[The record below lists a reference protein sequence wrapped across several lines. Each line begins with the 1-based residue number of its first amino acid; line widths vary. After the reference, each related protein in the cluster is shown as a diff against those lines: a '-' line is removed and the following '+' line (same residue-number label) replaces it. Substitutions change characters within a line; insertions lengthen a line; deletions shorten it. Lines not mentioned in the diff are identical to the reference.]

1 MALYK
6 VTAKKTGTF
15 GRVRFEKGM
24 SVEVVLQGAY
34 SSSESIKKVKD
45 AWLNKYNIDL
55 EHLYGSSF
63 LDYEKI
69 N

>member
-6 VTAKKTGTF
+6 VNAKKTGTF